1 MEMVMATH
9 QLQRAQWKNYFDRVS
24 HELGGQQAE
33 IETAALGL
41 GAQINQEWTLLS
53 GLAYDPKS
61 DVFEVT
67 TEDLDH
73 LIPSPKDIFVDETGL
88 ELQSIEVID
97 ADGNHQIV
105 KLRQPIAL
113 PAP

>member
-1 MEMVMATH
+1 MTTH
-9 QLQRAQWKNYFDRVS
+9 QLQRPQWQTYFDRVS
-24 HELGGQQAE
+24 RELGGLHAE
-33 IETAALGL
+33 IETAGLRL
-41 GAQINQEWTLLS
+41 GAQINQEWTLLN

-67 TEDLDH
+67 TENLDH
-73 LIPSPKDIFVDETGL
+73 LISRPRDIFVDEAGL
-88 ELQSIEVID
+88 VLRSIEVID

-113 PAP
+113 PAA